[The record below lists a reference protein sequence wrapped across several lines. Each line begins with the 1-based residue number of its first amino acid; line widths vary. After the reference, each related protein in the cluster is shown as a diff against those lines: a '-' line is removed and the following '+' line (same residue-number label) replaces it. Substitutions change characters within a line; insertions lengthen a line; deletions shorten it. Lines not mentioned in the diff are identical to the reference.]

1 MREMEAMELNPT
13 IIIVIAGIVVVAA
26 ILVTVG
32 LFLEFGRSQASRQSG
47 QSQTGGVS
55 QQTDTQLT
63 IRTRGAAIIAIF
75 VGIVFMVVPAFFI
88 YAGLRET
95 SLATR
100 EELGLGASVDLIF
113 AGVFFCLGL
122 FVLLIFGL
130 GQFFTTWTFDKPL
143 GVLTIEKRG
152 LLGREK
158 KEYSL
163 NEIMGVQLDTMQD
176 SDGDT
181 MYRVL
186 LRTVTGDEP
195 LTTFYS
201 SGRRG
206 NGKTVKQIRTFLN
219 L

>member
-1 MREMEAMELNPT
+1 MEAMELNPT
-13 IIIVIAGIVVVAA
+13 IILVIAGIVVVVAV
-26 ILVTVG
+26 LVAVG
-32 LFLEFGRSQASRQSG
+32 LFLEFGKSQASRQSG
-47 QSQTGGVS
+47 QSQAGGVS
-55 QQTDTQLT
+55 QQSDTQLT

-75 VGIVFMVVPAFFI
+75 VGIMFMVVPAFFI
-88 YAGLRET
+88 FAGLRET

-100 EELGLGASVDLIF
+100 EELGLGASMDLIF

-122 FVLLIFGL
+122 FGL
-130 GQFFTTWTFDKPL
+130 GQFFTTWTFDKSL

-186 LRTVTGDEP
+186 LRTVSGDVP

-201 SGRRG
+201 SGRR
-206 NGKTVKQIRTFLN
+206 NNEKKVEQIRAFLN
-219 L
+219 S